1 MKIIWTHEA
10 LEETRLI
17 YNYYKLTASLRV
29 AKSIKNKIFASVKNL
44 QSHPRKGQI
53 EELLLHKKGEYRYLV
68 SSNYKVVYKLTEK
81 EIYILKVFD
90 SRRNPEALKM

>member
-29 AKSIKNKIFASVKNL
+29 AKSIKNKIFASVKNYNRIHVKDKL
-44 QSHPRKGQI
+44 KNYYYTKKENTGILCPVIIKLFLN
-53 EELLLHKKGEYRYLV
+53 LLKK
-68 SSNYKVVYKLTEK
+68 KF
-81 EIYILKVFD
+81 IY
-90 SRRNPEALKM
+90 